1 VKRQT
6 WQCATPRGDTYT
18 EPYDAVN
25 AMLFNE
31 FLKECR
37 KIDAQVGEIRR
48 DETCRAGI
56 TPLVSSLPFC
66 ERRRL
71 IQRARRS
78 LVSWS
83 DLRVAAS
90 RGTAWFFCPAHEV
103 QF

>member
-1 VKRQT
+1 VPDLVVRDAK
-6 WQCATPRGDTYT
+6 GDTYT
-18 EPYDAVN
+18 VPYDAVN

-48 DETCRAGI
+48 GETCRAGI

-83 DLRVAAS
+83 NMRVAAS
-90 RGTAWFFCPAHEV
+90 RGTAWFFLSGP
-103 QF
+103 